1 LNTEILLPEHFY
13 HIYNRGNNR
22 ETIFKEERNYAFF
35 LERFNKYLSPYAEV
49 YAYCL
54 MPNHFHF
61 LIRVKAIELDETQTI
76 GVSKTPM
83 VSPDETT
90 KSTKDQTP
98 EIHKAFRNFFMSYA
112 KAINKSYGRTGSL
125 FQQKFKRKLIDDE
138 NYFTKLVLYIH
149 YNPVKANIA
158 LDYKDWKYSSFNA
171 MVSDKPTFLKRAEV
185 LDWFGKKDNFLISH
199 RWYNGEDIDDLL

>member
-1 LNTEILLPEHFY
+1 MNTETLLPEKFY

-35 LERFNKYLSPYAEV
+35 LERFKKYLSPYVEV

-61 LIRVKAIELDETQTI
+61 LIRVKVIELDEKQTI
-76 GVSKTPM
+76 GVLKTPM
-83 VSPDETT
+83 VSPNQNAKPT
-90 KSTKDQTP
+90 KNKIS

-112 KAINKSYGRTGSL
+112 KAINKSYERTGSL

-138 NYFTKLVLYIH
+138 NYFTRLVLYIH
-149 YNPVKANIA
+149 YNPVKANIVS
-158 LDYKDWKYSSFNA
+158 DYQNWKYSSFNA
-171 MVSDKPTFLKRAEV
+171 ILSDKPTFLKRAEV
-185 LDWFGKKDNFLISH
+185 LDWFGEKENFLISH
-199 RWYNGEDIDDLL
+199 KWYNGEDIDSLL